1 MSQASFSTPHLLVSR
16 FLVDMHWF
24 KQASTYLAGESANP
38 GPIDNKPLWKED
50 GSDIR
55 DYMIDEMDYVLVPE
69 EAWDMLVA
77 EFGLEDNLEG
87 TNTAVKRYVVEHGM
101 FVRQLMVRIVL
112 WSFISHAF
120 VQGRSVL
127 CHLPACRKFQL
138 GGTKEEEVQQI

>member
-1 MSQASFSTPHLLVSR
+1 
-16 FLVDMHWF
+16 MHWF

-55 DYMIDEMDYVLVPE
+55 DHMIDEMDYVLVPE

-87 TNTAVKRYVVEHGM
+87 SNTAVKRYVIEHGM
-101 FVRQLMVRIVL
+101 LVIQLQVRIVL
-112 WSFISHAF
+112 CPFFSCFCS
-120 VQGRSVL
+120 RSK
-127 CHLPACRKFQL
+127 C
-138 GGTKEEEVQQI
+138 T

>member
-24 KQASTYLAGESANP
+24 KQASTYLTGESANP

-55 DYMIDEMDYVLVPE
+55 DHMIDEMDYVLVPE

-77 EFGLEDNLEG
+77 EFGLEDNLDS
-87 TNTAVKRYVVEHGM
+87 TNTAVRRYEHGM
-101 FVRQLMVRIVL
+101 FVRQLKVRIEL
-112 WSFISHAF
+112 WPFSPHDF

-127 CHLPACRKFQL
+127 GGVAACRKFQL
-138 GGTKEEEVQQI
+138 GGAKEEEVQQI